1 MVAIVINI
9 LDLLGTAAFA
19 ISGTIVGV
27 RKRLDIF
34 GVLVL
39 SVATAL
45 GGGLIRDIII
55 NDGFPVFFT
64 QKKYII
70 TSLIAAVIGMFIF
83 RLLVNK
89 TAKLIFNIVDA
100 IGLGVFTSLAANK
113 AMLHHLP
120 FVGVVFLSV
129 LSGVGGGV
137 VRDILTAETPE
148 ILKREIY
155 AIASIIGAIFFF
167 FLYGKMDITLLMYLC
182 TIIVIFIRTFCMAFK
197 INLPIVRHVII
208 KRK

>member
-167 FLYGKMDITLLMYLC
+167 FLYGKMDITLLM
-182 TIIVIFIRTFCMAFK
+182 
-197 INLPIVRHVII
+197 
-208 KRK
+208 